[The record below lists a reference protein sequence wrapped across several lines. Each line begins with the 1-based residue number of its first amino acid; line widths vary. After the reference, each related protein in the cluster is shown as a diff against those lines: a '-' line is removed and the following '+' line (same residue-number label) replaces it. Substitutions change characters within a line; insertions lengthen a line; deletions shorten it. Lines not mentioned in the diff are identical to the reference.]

1 MLALVPAGEE
11 MLESADYRSLLL
23 TIVDAFLEGT
33 PVSLARAHSLTST
46 LLLFRN
52 RNPQTLDSVVWG
64 GYVSMLIDFEFY
76 ESEEFLRETRAFLAQ
91 GSPNIHRAYLNFDY
105 RSDFTPAEHEWL
117 EHLLHLLTLL
127 RQWRATSFE
136 TDTETYNRHVA
147 AIVALGPHTHP
158 PTVSGDE
165 TLHHYVLRHV
175 SEVLT
180 HIDLRAS
187 VLLARRLTPTA
198 PCTLFGNDDDTYR
211 PHKHRLDMPDA
222 TTSVEWADRALRAI
236 THREWMFITWQVT
249 ATSYHISLH

>member
-1 MLALVPAGEE
+1 
-11 MLESADYRSLLL
+11 MLERADYRSLLL

-33 PVSLARAHSLTST
+33 PASLARAHSLKDI
-46 LLLFRN
+46 LLRFHDRK
-52 RNPQTLDSVVWG
+52 PWTTTLDDMVWG
-64 GYVSMLIDFEFY
+64 DYVLMLSDSVY
-76 ESEEFLRETRAFLAQ
+76 YRSEEFLRETRTLLAQ
-91 GSPNIHRAYLNFDY
+91 GSPDFHRAYLNYDC
-105 RSDFTPAEHEWL
+105 RPVFTPAEQEWL
-117 EHLLHLLTLL
+117 DHLLHLLTLL
-127 RQWRATSFE
+127 QQWRATTSE
-136 TDTETYNRHVA
+136 NLTEEYNRHVA
-147 AIVALGPHTHP
+147 AIAALSPHTHP

-198 PCTLFGNDDDTYR
+198 PCTLFGNDDTYH

-236 THREWMFITWQVT
+236 THRGWMFITWQVA